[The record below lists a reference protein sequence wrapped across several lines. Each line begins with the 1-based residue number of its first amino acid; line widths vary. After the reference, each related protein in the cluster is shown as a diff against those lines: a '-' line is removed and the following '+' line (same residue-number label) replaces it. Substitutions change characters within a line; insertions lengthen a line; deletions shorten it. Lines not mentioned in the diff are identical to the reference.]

1 MRKCAIYVRVSTANG
16 RQDYERQK
24 NELIEIAIKDNYK
37 RKDIEIFADNIS
49 GYKYDD
55 RDSLLKLRE
64 KINEN
69 PQYFGCVYVSEISRL
84 GRNPKNTRNL
94 IEEFTELRVPIFIQS
109 LNERTLDKNGGRNF
123 AINIVLQV
131 LLEYADLEATTFKIR
146 SRSGRIQKVKEGK
159 VGGGK
164 YYPYGYTKG
173 ENKLLIIDDEEAKV
187 IKRIFSLYVD
197 GFGIRAISHI
207 LNSENIPT
215 RSKKSFPDQ
224 IFKYNTPKVGSN
236 VKWSDKQ
243 VHDILKNPIYK
254 GQRRFLGLLYDA
266 PSIISEDI
274 FNRCNFL
281 LQNKTNR
288 NSYKEY
294 TYLLKELLKCGVCGR
309 NYVGRYKIETKGE
322 KVYKCSSTLKK
333 GESCSNWGVNIEL
346 IESIIFRII
355 LNSPKAIKTITN
367 EKELIKGIKNDI
379 QLLEAK
385 LNIEKEQLE
394 KTLKRKKKL
403 LYLLLDELDQ
413 DLLIIKDEI
422 ENQIIDHNSKIIVFE
437 QKLIEKNQTL
447 LELKSK
453 DNSKTEFLKK
463 STDRVKLHSVFK
475 QLISHSIINF
485 LNKDLILVTTY
496 FKIGNEVLTIPL
508 KILIDLTEFRKK
520 VKSIKYKSLF
530 KMEFEPFYREGIL
543 ESNSNEIIDEFQ
555 SAILDDWEII
565 PMNQFL
571 KMKLPDSL

>member
-1 MRKCAIYVRVSTANG
+1 
-16 RQDYERQK
+16 
-24 NELIEIAIKDNYK
+24 
-37 RKDIEIFADNIS
+37 
-49 GYKYDD
+49 
-55 RDSLLKLRE
+55 
-64 KINEN
+64 
-69 PQYFGCVYVSEISRL
+69 
-84 GRNPKNTRNL
+84 
-94 IEEFTELRVPIFIQS
+94 
-109 LNERTLDKNGGRNF
+109 
-123 AINIVLQV
+123 
-131 LLEYADLEATTFKIR
+131 
-146 SRSGRIQKVKEGK
+146 
-159 VGGGK
+159 
-164 YYPYGYTKG
+164 
-173 ENKLLIIDDEEAKV
+173 
-187 IKRIFSLYVD
+187 
-197 GFGIRAISHI
+197 
-207 LNSENIPT
+207 
-215 RSKKSFPDQ
+215 
-224 IFKYNTPKVGSN
+224 
-236 VKWSDKQ
+236 
-243 VHDILKNPIYK
+243 
-254 GQRRFLGLLYDA
+254 
-266 PSIISEDI
+266 
-274 FNRCNFL
+274 
-281 LQNKTNR
+281 
-288 NSYKEY
+288 
-294 TYLLKELLKCGVCGR
+294 
-309 NYVGRYKIETKGE
+309 
-322 KVYKCSSTLKK
+322 
-333 GESCSNWGVNIEL
+333 VNIEL